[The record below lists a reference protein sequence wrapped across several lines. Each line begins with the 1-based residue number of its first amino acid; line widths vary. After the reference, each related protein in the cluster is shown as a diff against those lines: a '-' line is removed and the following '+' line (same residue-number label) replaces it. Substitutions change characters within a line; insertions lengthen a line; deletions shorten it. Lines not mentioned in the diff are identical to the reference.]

1 MDASPQT
8 RWSNFHVTVNL
19 NADDEAH
26 IAAMREAVEE
36 MAQVP
41 TLWTWLKQF
50 NGEEQVAFT
59 SATSQLVQHV
69 RLRAAFEH
77 EGKHNRGLHVH
88 ILVEV
93 THTTMVQVSKE
104 GVASIFRAAC
114 KRTPNVHCRFLRGD
128 DPEAKQVI
136 LKYITK
142 EVPATRPSD
151 QNNSRLR
158 SVFGKSEDVVDSEM

>member
-1 MDASPQT
+1 
-8 RWSNFHVTVNL
+8 
-19 NADDEAH
+19 
-26 IAAMREAVEE
+26 MRLAVEE

-41 TLWTWLKQF
+41 TLWRWLKQF
-50 NGEEQVAFT
+50 TGEEQVDFT
-59 SATSQLVQHV
+59 SATQALVQHV

-77 EGKHNRGLHVH
+77 EGKHNKGLHVH

-93 THTTMVQVSKE
+93 THSTMVQINKE
-104 GVASIFRAAC
+104 GVAAIFRQAC
-114 KRTPNVHCRFLRGD
+114 HMSPNVHCRFLRGD

-142 EVPATRPSD
+142 EVPARRPAD

-158 SVFGKSEDVVDSEM
+158 SVFGKSDDVVESEM